1 MKNKIHMKL
10 LSLVL
15 LVILGQGCVSDA
27 HPASTPTA
35 TSQPIIS
42 VPPTTTPTTI
52 VVKADFSQTG
62 WFVYV
67 CNKESGWDLC
77 LVSPDQQEIVA
88 MGLEKLGD
96 ISSPTWSP
104 DGRTIAFVVQYQFYS
119 DIFLVDVNCVNT
131 SGGCLSASRKVSPD
145 QPGQYSY
152 PDWSPDGRKIAYTF
166 RMGFDYDDNIWVMNA
181 DGTNPT
187 RLTEIDGYDPKW
199 SPDGNEIAFVSFE
212 NYNESIPG
220 LAGDVF
226 VMNKDGSNVHQL
238 TETLRDSGSPEWSPD
253 GEWLIVASSD
263 GKDPFEASSSLIFKI
278 RVDGS
283 EMIRLGEGG
292 GGVWSPD
299 GEVIAFLKDLGLW
312 FMDANGMNLQKVG
325 EISTYEPICWQPYGI
340 VPQP

>member
-1 MKNKIHMKL
+1 MFKITQTKL
-10 LSLVL
+10 LPLVL
-15 LVILGQGCVSDA
+15 LVFLGQGCAPNEYPTNIPS
-27 HPASTPTA
+27 AS
-35 TSQPIIS
+35 SQPTIP
-42 VPPTTTPTTI
+42 VPATTTPTSI
-52 VVKADFSQTG
+52 ILNADLSQTG

-67 CNKESGWDLC
+67 CDFKNGGDLC
-77 LVSPDQQEIVA
+77 LVSPDQQKIVA
-88 MGLEKLGD
+88 MSLEKLGD

-119 DIFLVDVNCVNT
+119 DIFIVDVNCVNT
-131 SGGCLSASRKVSPD
+131 SGGCLSDSRKVSPD

-152 PDWSPDGRKIAYTF
+152 PAWSPDGRKIAYTF
-166 RMGFDYDDNIWVMNA
+166 RMGIDYDDNIWIMNA

-212 NYNESIPG
+212 NYNESIPL

-263 GKDPFEASSSLIFKI
+263 GKDPFEGSSISIFKI

-283 EMIRLGEGG
+283 EIIRLGE
-292 GGVWSPD
+292 D
-299 GEVIAFLKDLGLW
+299 GEVIALLKDWGLW
-312 FMDANGMNLQKVG
+312 FMDANGMKWQKVN
-325 EISTYEPICWQPYGI
+325 EIYSYEQISWQPKAI
-340 VPQP
+340 VP